1 MLKIAYHHIYK
12 HPLPEGHRFPMDKY
26 ELIPQQLLHEGTC
39 TPENFFEPGI
49 PEEKDILA
57 VHTKAYIND
66 LNTLNLT
73 KSAARKI
80 GFPLSKTLV
89 KREGIIAQGTIT
101 GSKYALEYGISM
113 NIAGGTHH
121 AYSNRA
127 EAFCIFNDQA
137 IGARFLQNNGLA
149 KKILI
154 VDLDVHQ
161 GNGTAEIFQNDPSVF
176 TFSMHGAGNYPFQK
190 EKSDLDIGL
199 ADGTGDSDY
208 LKILK
213 ETLPKLIK
221 EQQPDFI
228 YYLCGVD
235 ILAGDKLGRLG
246 CSLEGCKERDRFVLQ
261 MCKDHNIPVMCS
273 MGGGYSADIK
283 IIVEAHANIYRLAQ
297 EIYFW

>member
-1 MLKIAYHHIYK
+1 MLKIAYHHCYK

-26 ELIPQQLLHEGTC
+26 ELIPQQLLLEGTC
-39 TPENFFEPGI
+39 AAENFFEPDAAD
-49 PEEKDILA
+49 EAHILA
-57 VHTKAYIND
+57 VHTQDYIND
-66 LNTLNLT
+66 LKTLTLS

-80 GFPLSKTLV
+80 GFPLSETLV
-89 KREGIIAQGTIT
+89 KRESIITQGTILA
-101 GSKYALEYGISM
+101 SEFALKYGIAM

-121 AYSNRA
+121 AYTNRG
-127 EAFCIFNDQA
+127 EGFCLFNDQA
-137 IGARFLQNNGLA
+137 IGARYLLNKGLA

-190 EKSDLDIGL
+190 EKSDLDMAL
-199 ADGTGDSDY
+199 PDDTGDSAY

-213 ETLPKLIK
+213 ETLPVLIK
-221 EQQPDFI
+221 EQEPDFI
-228 YYLCGVD
+228 FYLCGVD

-246 CSLEGCKERDRFVLQ
+246 CSLSGCKERDRFVLQ
-261 MCKDHNIPVMCS
+261 TCKDHKIPVMCS
-273 MGGGYSADIK
+273 MGGGYSPDIK
-283 IIVEAHANIYRLAQ
+283 IIVEAHANTYRLAQ